1 MITYINIY
9 VFMNIPNFWKYI
21 VWRVYMYVCV
31 SVYKISEFTL
41 HKMKMI
47 MNIVSFYLSKKRWEK
62 KPCSSRWDIILFLLS
77 IYFVMNVFDY

>member
-9 VFMNIPNFWKYI
+9 VFMNIPNFWKYV

-31 SVYKISEFTL
+31 FVYKISEFTL

-62 KPCSSRWDIILFLLS
+62 KPCSSR
-77 IYFVMNVFDY
+77 